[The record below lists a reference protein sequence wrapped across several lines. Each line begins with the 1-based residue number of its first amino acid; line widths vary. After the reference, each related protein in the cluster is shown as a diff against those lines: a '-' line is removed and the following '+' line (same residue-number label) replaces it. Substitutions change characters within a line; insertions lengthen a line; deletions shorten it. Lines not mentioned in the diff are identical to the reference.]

1 MKFYRPEKYHDE
13 CFGTLFL
20 YGQATSVIYIS
31 CSTYW
36 KELYTLH
43 NSISIGFSLHLL
55 LLDNKILVDSS
66 DLFLKSTGSKPHTFG
81 RTMKIFVEVILI
93 RIVWNIKH
101 IRLVMKDNYQQDKIS
116 IKYHYIYIYCL
127 GPSTYKLR
135 SLFFIKKIML
145 FEKWIFLLQFLLMEN
160 VYAKENK
167 IPNFAGAR
175 YTDDVSVNITGNNR
189 RRAKSCL
196 Q

>member
-20 YGQATSVIYIS
+20 YGQATSVNYIS
-31 CSTYW
+31 CSIYW

-55 LLDNKILVDSS
+55 LLDNKFLVDSS

-81 RTMKIFVEVILI
+81 RTMKIFVDVILI

-101 IRLVMKDNYQQDKIS
+101 IRLVMKDNYQRDKIS
-116 IKYHYIYIYCL
+116 IKIPLYIYCL
-127 GPSTYKLR
+127 GLSTYPYFQPYTLGEKEKYPMYWIKIFVCFTIT
-135 SLFFIKKIML
+135 SCDHFFL
-145 FEKWIFLLQFLLMEN
+145 
-160 VYAKENK
+160 
-167 IPNFAGAR
+167 
-175 YTDDVSVNITGNNR
+175 
-189 RRAKSCL
+189 
-196 Q
+196 